1 MYSKKTLLS
10 LGFLVI
16 TAVSVVAQP
25 FDIVLRLG
33 DPPTVVDRTPKP
45 GPGINERYYDPG
57 HPHTTEFR
65 FPLSEFEIVV
75 LDPGIATGTTELVR
89 GLSLVRSRMT
99 TSFGPMGPPMHDQER
114 FSIVLTATNG
124 ESLTAWEGSGSI
136 PQSFPLGEDSKISY
150 DFTDSAYRGGGGLFG
165 GAGSWDTTV
174 RAYDVRVISFELVPG
189 APLVAP
195 ALRLEPSGNHFI
207 LAWMDRWSTF
217 IAEESGSPLG
227 PWQPLVVQPRSIDD
241 FSRVGMPMQEA
252 RYFRLR
258 PRPGPF

>member
-25 FDIVLRLG
+25 LISCSASG

-99 TSFGPMGPPMHDQER
+99 TTRPMGPPMHDQER

-124 ESLTAWEGSGSI
+124 ELPTAWEGSWIHS
-136 PQSFPLGEDSKISY
+136 QSFPLGEDSK
-150 DFTDSAYRGGGGLFG
+150 RC
-165 GAGSWDTTV
+165 
-174 RAYDVRVISFELVPG
+174 
-189 APLVAP
+189 
-195 ALRLEPSGNHFI
+195 
-207 LAWMDRWSTF
+207 
-217 IAEESGSPLG
+217 
-227 PWQPLVVQPRSIDD
+227 
-241 FSRVGMPMQEA
+241 
-252 RYFRLR
+252 
-258 PRPGPF
+258 